1 MKKIRIKPLETLH
14 PKFDLGWLFIS
25 LVMALG
31 VSSCSDDDDDTPSFQ
46 FPEKQTVHCSAAD
59 TRELTFEANAAWS
72 LTSSELWCRFLVD
85 GTEEYSLSGNAGK
98 QTVNIVISD
107 ESQKPE
113 MTSVA
118 HLTLMIGDSKAIIAD
133 IVRNAPSYEFKITDE
148 QGNEL
153 QVLEAGYDGFI
164 RFNAEANF
172 RFATTDRPDWVA
184 VEGGSIVGTPGKVIK
199 GGLQIVTNGNREKYP
214 IEREANH
221 TITFSDENGLAVY
234 TYPIV
239 YKGMNPNAIIVNGP
253 EWFNWEVSLDGRT
266 FMQTATSGVDG
277 TATTLTYN
285 KFVPFT
291 VQALNDDYVPIYIQ
305 QVEEYG
311 IIRLVVNSDEEPV
324 DWIHLVDKDHN
335 GNARLTVDESYDGSE
350 REGYV
355 LVFPRS
361 EYDRIMADGI
371 NGFYEEVIT
380 SDENCNQVISYK
392 YEQSNLLIHFVQRKK
407 KETGGEEAAFKV
419 TYFNMETGSM
429 DEISLTKVTDEAII
443 SEYGIDVIYSL
454 PQPDIQM
461 GFNVD
466 PMMEGYANET
476 WFFQA
481 YQDNKMLDDDS
492 IVCEDGKNLSVWLP
506 EPISK
511 DIYILIKDQATWT
524 NKKILIITPNN

>member
-234 TYPIV
+234 IYPVV

-266 FMQTATSGVDG
+266 FTQTATSGVDG

-291 VQALNDDYVPIYIQ
+291 VQALNDDYVPVYIQ
-305 QVEEYG
+305 QVEESG

-324 DWIHLVDKDHN
+324 DWIHLVDKDYN

-355 LVFPRS
+355 LVLPRS

-371 NGFYEEVIT
+371 KGFYEEVIT
-380 SDENCNQVISYK
+380 SDENYNQVISYK
-392 YEQSNLLIHFVQRKK
+392 YEQSNLLIHFIQKEKKTEQGGGDKSIIITSQYWENWGAEVKCTEVTGDDADFYKSAYAAAKVYSVNASDCSSISVQ
-407 KETGGEEAAFKV
+407 V
-419 TYFNMETGSM
+419 PFNIFS
-429 DEISLTKVTDEAII
+429 
-443 SEYGIDVIYSL
+443 
-454 PQPDIQM
+454 
-461 GFNVD
+461 
-466 PMMEGYANET
+466 
-476 WFFQA
+476 FQA
-481 YQDNKMLDDDS
+481 YLDGEDVTREYCASDDYGDDTKM
-492 IVCEDGKNLSVWLP
+492 SVWGCK
-506 EPISK
+506 EISSEMVVAIR
-511 DIYILIKDQATWT
+511 DEFWAQVTVLLIR
-524 NKKILIITPNN
+524 P